1 MFRNEAFLDIFGFS
15 FAAFACTVAWFVF
28 YVKPH
33 NQALYEENLRKK
45 LMLMKNYDVIIDL
58 MISYLDKIDPSWKKN
73 VNKKKSVDKT
83 VKSIKKTFK
92 IIESQ
97 QGDKNE

>member
-1 MFRNEAFLDIFGFS
+1 
-15 FAAFACTVAWFVF
+15 
-28 YVKPH
+28 
-33 NQALYEENLRKK
+33 
-45 LMLMKNYDVIIDL
+45 MKNYDVIIDL

>member
-33 NQALYEENLRKK
+33 NQALYEVMDCMEEIGDNSEQGYNFCAQRISE
-45 LMLMKNYDVIIDL
+45 KN
-58 MISYLDKIDPSWKKN
+58 
-73 VNKKKSVDKT
+73 
-83 VKSIKKTFK
+83 
-92 IIESQ
+92 
-97 QGDKNE
+97 